1 MASIKKKSSGGGGA
15 NWMDTYGD
23 MVTLLLCF
31 FVLLYSISTIDQ
43 QKWLIVVKSFNRNA
57 VLEPDDVPTGPVGN
71 SASKGGDDMPAT
83 QVEQDLEELYEFLA
97 AYAAGQEEGTITVTK
112 GSGYVFISFADAVF
126 FGGDS
131 AAILPTGREVLDSI
145 IPALNEAG
153 PSIDEL
159 KVIGHTAQAGNRPN
173 LTLNDR
179 TLSGDR
185 AAAVVA
191 YVQDR
196 IPAERLAPGRMLGVG
211 AGQWRNVS
219 PNDTEENKAK
229 NRRVEMIV
237 TGKDLDDILSDDFQK
252 YQTMLKSTGTLEV
265 SG

>member
-43 QKWLIVVKSFNRNA
+43 QKWMIVVRSFNRDA
-57 VLEPDDVPTGPVGN
+57 IIEQGGPDPNVTQ
-71 SASKGGDDMPAT
+71 SKSYGGELPAT
-83 QVEQDLEELYEFLA
+83 TEVEQALEDLYQFLQ
-97 AYAAGQEEGTITVTK
+97 AYAAEQDSGTITVTK

-131 AAILPTGREVLDSI
+131 PIILPSGREVLDSI
-145 IPALNEAG
+145 IPALNQAG

-159 KVIGHTAQAGNRPN
+159 KVIGHTAQAGARPN
-173 LTLNDR
+173 NPLNDR

-191 YVQDR
+191 YIQERVPADR
-196 IPAERLAPGRMLGVG
+196 LHPGRMLGEG
-211 AGQWRNVS
+211 AGQWRSVA
-219 PNDTEENKAK
+219 PNDTEEGKAK

-237 TGKDLDDILSDDFQK
+237 TGKNLEDILSDDFQK
-252 YQTMLKSTGTLEV
+252 YQTMLESTGTLEV